1 VSILETGGYV
11 MTELRRTHSFVGLL
25 RAERIISQLRSCEFV
40 PVAVPRD
47 DSVTAP
53 EPRFIGAP
61 PL

>member
-1 VSILETGGYV
+1 
-11 MTELRRTHSFVGLL
+11 MTELRRTHIFVGLL